1 VARPSL
7 AKQDRPPISILL
19 VDDDPLIC
27 TLGRELLENLGY
39 RVKVAQAGPEALRL
53 YQQERRP
60 DLVILDYYLPGDNGS
75 HILGQLKNLDPEAR
89 VVLASGFLASQE
101 VAHLREQGALGLIY
115 KPFRVRELEAQ
126 IQRILAGQPGF

>member
-1 VARPSL
+1 VARLSL

-101 VAHLREQGALGLIY
+101 VAHLREQGASGLIY

-126 IQRILAGQPGF
+126 IQRILEGQPGF